1 MEQNVKF
8 QRFYEKKLKIPKVLW
23 NKMKN
28 SKGFMEQNVK
38 FQRFYEIKTMKD
50 YLMNKGRNIL
60 IDGKRRNV

>member
-8 QRFYEKKLKIPKVLW
+8 QRFYETKCKIPK
-23 NKMKN
+23 
-28 SKGFMEQNVK
+28 GFMKQNVK
-38 FQRFYEIKTMKD
+38 YQRFYEIKTMKD